1 MYGTSY
7 LVSIACLLIAAK
19 VAGWLCQRIGIPP
32 VLGQLVVGVL
42 GGSSLLG
49 WVHPDALLGSLAG
62 LGVILLM
69 FIAGM
74 ETDMKQMRQ
83 VGVAALVSAS
93 MGVVLPFVVGSVF
106 AYALGYSLPVSLF
119 LGTLLTATSVSIS
132 AQTLKDLGKLRTKEG
147 TTILGAAVID
157 DVLGLIVLSLILA
170 FTLGQNPAW
179 SIIKMLGYFLIAYL
193 LGHFGFPLLSRWLP
207 RLLALEARI
216 GLILALVL
224 LYAWSAASL
233 GNVASITGAFIAG
246 MLVGRTEMREWV
258 HDGASKLGYAFFIP
272 IFFVYIGIEADFHNV
287 LHIPLPFLLSLLGIA
302 IATKILGCGSGALL
316 CRFQPQEALTVGVGM
331 VSRGEVALI
340 TATIGLQAGLITP
353 SLFSVVILIALV
365 TTLVTPLLL
374 KLVYQ
379 IRSPRLKAAAST
391 STHIQLID
399 IVEEVIHVEG
409 AMQLQEEGHVR

>member
-42 GGSSLLG
+42 GGSSLLD